1 MKIAGLASN
10 RGRNLRHIADAAPGD
25 AELSVVLTNREQ
37 APVLEAATE
46 RRIPTEVVER
56 ETGSRARPTS
66 DGSSTDS
73 PITTSIS
80 SVWTGTC
87 ACSPTSSSTQPQRR

>member
-56 ETGSRARPTS
+56 EDGGVARGPRATDPRPTRRLRLRS
-66 DGSSTDS
+66 RL
-73 PITTSIS
+73 
-80 SVWTGTC
+80 SV
-87 ACSPTSSSTQPQRR
+87 